1 MTHHDAPSGQP
12 YSEPPMWERAGTLPP
27 PTPPPV
33 PNPGISE
40 GHGGDGGGGRK
51 HRKWPWVLGG
61 VVALIVISG
70 VAAGNSTDPTPQV
83 ALPSATQAPYPTP
96 PPEQRDANSKASTA
110 PKAPPAATATVVPV
124 PPAAPKLTVSQQNA
138 VESARSYL
146 DSQGF
151 SRLGLIGQ
159 LTGFEGYSTADATFA
174 VDYVRA
180 DWKKQAVR
188 VAQGYLDSGSFS
200 RSGLIT
206 QLTQFEKF
214 TRAQAT
220 YAADKVGL

>member
-12 YSEPPMWERAGTLPP
+12 YSEPPPWERAGTLPP
-27 PTPPPV
+27 PIPPPF
-33 PNPGISE
+33 PNP
-40 GHGGDGGGGRK
+40 GHGGDGGGGKKK
-51 HRKWPWVLGG
+51 HRKWPWAVGVL
-61 VVALIVISG
+61 ALIVVGG
-70 VAAGNSTDPTPQV
+70 VAAGNGADPKPAAQGPV
-83 ALPSATQAPYPTP
+83 AGAPSMP
-96 PPEQRDANSKASTA
+96 PLSQEQRDANAKASTA

-214 TRAQAT
+214 TRSQAV

>member
-27 PTPPPV
+27 PTPPSV

-40 GHGGDGGGGRK
+40 RRGGDGGGGKKK
-51 HRKWPWVLGG
+51 HRKWPWVVG
-61 VVALIVISG
+61 VLALIVVGG
-70 VAAGNSTDPTPQV
+70 VAAGNGADPKPAPQKPV
-83 ALPSATQAPYPTP
+83 AGAPSMP
-96 PPEQRDANSKASTA
+96 PLSQEQKDANAKASTA
-110 PKAPPAATATVVPV
+110 PKAPPAPTATVVPV

-151 SRLGLIGQ
+151 SRLGLIAQ
-159 LTGFEGYSTADATFA
+159 LVGFEGYSTADATFA
-174 VDYVRA
+174 VGYVHA
-180 DWKKQAVR
+180 DWNKQAVR

-214 TRAQAT
+214 TRVQAT

>member
-1 MTHHDAPSGQP
+1 VALGLV
-12 YSEPPMWERAGTLPP
+12 G
-27 PTPPPV
+27 
-33 PNPGISE
+33 
-40 GHGGDGGGGRK
+40 
-51 HRKWPWVLGG
+51 VL
-61 VVALIVISG
+61 ALIVVGG
-70 VAAGNSTDPTPQV
+70 VAAGNGADPKPRGRRSRSL
-83 ALPSATQAPYPTP
+83 AAPSMP
-96 PPEQRDANSKASTA
+96 PLSQEQKDANAKASTA
-110 PKAPPAATATVVPV
+110 PKAPPAPTATVVPV

-174 VDYVRA
+174 VDYVHA
-180 DWKKQAVR
+180 DWNKQAVR

-214 TRAQAT
+214 TRAQAV